1 MLINSLVFWL
11 FFAIF
16 ILPYFTVWRTYA
28 KGQNLWLLFASY
40 FFYGWADWR
49 MVPLLLAATIVFY
62 VLGSWIKK
70 YRESD
75 SKKSFG
81 LTVFGCVAGTC
92 LLLYFK
98 YLNFFIEQFANL
110 FGLFGLNTNFSSFN
124 IILPIGISFFTF
136 KLISYVVEIH
146 RGAIEPTEDF
156 VTFATY
162 IAFFP
167 TIMSGPIDKP
177 GAFIPQL
184 AVARKANSD
193 FVREGL
199 KRVLWG
205 MFLKMCIA
213 DKVSPYT
220 DSVFNNYYHHNAT
233 TIIVAAILYSFQ
245 IYTDFCGYSEM
256 AIGTGQILGIRVT
269 ENFNRPLFSS
279 NVGDFWRR
287 WHQSLMSWLKD
298 YIYIPLGGSRCSKW
312 KIFRNTMATFLV
324 SGLWHG
330 ANWTFILWGGYHG
343 VLVFIYRYL
352 KKITAKF
359 GFGNSFIYKYLSISF
374 VFLLCTVGWIMFR
387 ASNVEQFSGI
397 FAQMA
402 HGFGSLFFS
411 WALTA
416 VLPIGIL
423 LFKEVKDEEGLNIHF
438 LHSNRPWVETVSVSL
453 LIVYVI
459 YTGELNGAQFIYFQ
473 F

>member
-1 MLINSLVFWL
+1 
-11 FFAIF
+11 
-16 ILPYFTVWRTYA
+16 
-28 KGQNLWLLFASY
+28 
-40 FFYGWADWR
+40 
-49 MVPLLLAATIVFY
+49 
-62 VLGSWIKK
+62 
-70 YRESD
+70 
-75 SKKSFG
+75 
-81 LTVFGCVAGTC
+81 
-92 LLLYFK
+92 
-98 YLNFFIEQFANL
+98 
-110 FGLFGLNTNFSSFN
+110 
-124 IILPIGISFFTF
+124 
-136 KLISYVVEIH
+136 
-146 RGAIEPTEDF
+146 
-156 VTFATY
+156 
-162 IAFFP
+162 
-167 TIMSGPIDKP
+167 MSGPIDKP

-287 WHQSLMSWLKD
+287 WHMSLMSWLKD
-298 YIYIPLGGSRCSKW
+298 YIYIPLGGSRCSNL

-330 ANWTFILWGGYHG
+330 ANWTFIWWGGYHG

-352 KKITAKF
+352 KKITTKF
-359 GFGNSFIYKYLSISF
+359 GFGNSYIYKYLSILLVF
-374 VFLLCTVGWIMFR
+374 VLCTVGWIMFR
-387 ASNVEQFSGI
+387 VSSVEQFFDI
-397 FAQMA
+397 FTQMA
-402 HGFGSLFFS
+402 HGFGGLFFS

-416 VLPIGIL
+416 VLPICIL

-438 LHSNRPWVETVSVSL
+438 LHSNRPWVEAVSVSL

>member
-1 MLINSLVFWL
+1 L
-11 FFAIF
+11 
-16 ILPYFTVWRTYA
+16 
-28 KGQNLWLLFASY
+28 
-40 FFYGWADWR
+40 
-49 MVPLLLAATIVFY
+49 
-62 VLGSWIKK
+62 
-70 YRESD
+70 
-75 SKKSFG
+75 
-81 LTVFGCVAGTC
+81 
-92 LLLYFK
+92 
-98 YLNFFIEQFANL
+98 
-110 FGLFGLNTNFSSFN
+110 GLNTNFSSFN

-177 GAFIPQL
+177 GTFIPQL
-184 AVARKANSD
+184 AVARKVNSD
-193 FVREGL
+193 FVSEGL

-287 WHQSLMSWLKD
+287 WHHVID
-298 YIYIPLGGSRCSKW
+298 V
-312 KIFRNTMATFLV
+312 MAQ
-324 SGLWHG
+324 GL
-330 ANWTFILWGGYHG
+330 Y
-343 VLVFIYRYL
+343 
-352 KKITAKF
+352 
-359 GFGNSFIYKYLSISF
+359 
-374 VFLLCTVGWIMFR
+374 
-387 ASNVEQFSGI
+387 
-397 FAQMA
+397 
-402 HGFGSLFFS
+402 
-411 WALTA
+411 
-416 VLPIGIL
+416 
-423 LFKEVKDEEGLNIHF
+423 
-438 LHSNRPWVETVSVSL
+438 LHSAGR
-453 LIVYVI
+453 
-459 YTGELNGAQFIYFQ
+459 
-473 F
+473 